1 MSDTLTVVEHPLV
14 TDKLSQLR
22 DVATDMAR
30 FRSLMHEV
38 SFMLGYEA
46 LRDWPMSK
54 RPVETPLTTFNAPV
68 REPHHLN
75 VVSILRAGNGFLDGL
90 LALERTAR
98 VGFVGLKR
106 NEDTLMPEQY
116 YLNLPD
122 VSEGVTIICDPM
134 LATGGSSSHA
144 VQLVKDQGATDLKF
158 ICLLASPEGVAKFS
172 GDHPDVPI
180 FTASLDDHLNEK
192 GYIVPGLGDAGD
204 RLYGT

>member
-1 MSDTLTVVEHPLV
+1 M
-14 TDKLSQLR
+14 
-22 DVATDMAR
+22 
-30 FRSLMHEV
+30 
-38 SFMLGYEA
+38 
-46 LRDWPMSK
+46 
-54 RPVETPLTTFNAPV
+54 
-68 REPHHLN
+68 
-75 VVSILRAGNGFLDGL
+75 
-90 LALERTAR
+90 
-98 VGFVGLKR
+98 GFVGLKR

-172 GDHPDVPI
+172 EDHPDVPI
-180 FTASLDDHLNEK
+180 YTASLDDHLNEK